1 MPTKPHR
8 KMTLDEAVAKSTWQS
23 KPITRKRATLA
34 GYLGILL
41 GFTGIHNLIMRR
53 KKRAIAHAASSA
65 IAFAMMLIP
74 LAHALIVVYKCK
86 HPEQYACPD
95 ISGYDDTLNVVL
107 IAGIILSMLAIL
119 WGMVEGVIILLN
131 RNRFKD

>member
-1 MPTKPHR
+1 MPTKPHS
-8 KMTLDEAVAKSTWQS
+8 KITLEEAVAKSTWQS

-34 GYLGILL
+34 GYFGVLL
-41 GFTGIHNLIMRR
+41 GFTGVHNLIMRR
-53 KKRAIAHAASSA
+53 KKRAFAHAASSA
-65 IAFAMMLIP
+65 VAFAMMLIP

-107 IAGIILSMLAIL
+107 ITGIILSILAIL
-119 WGMVEGVIILLN
+119 WGIAEGIIILAN
-131 RNRFKD
+131 RNRFRD